1 MSKQRK
7 RLLLNDLTAERW
19 YINMSTHRFDLSCYK
34 YLREKM
40 YKFHFNMYPFSFNF
54 RGNNFFV
61 AAYAITEEE
70 RNYCPE
76 YALFRLLFMKQHNLD
91 DTYELYINSIGVL
104 ENDPTGLRNYFD
116 IAFDPNGYGFMDAFC
131 SALQRQCPPDVEP
144 IEDEELVR
152 VERHSLCRKLD
163 LDPEHCYRLSI
174 MRLPQPKKR
183 NANKYQLAL
192 KVFPHASKQY
202 EDAMDVTYCFTDNP
216 NDEVPEDVAIERFIQ
231 NEQKRKK

>member
-1 MSKQRK
+1 MMYIHKLMFMSKQRK
-7 RLLLNDLTAERW
+7 RLLLNDLTAE
-19 YINMSTHRFDLSCYK
+19 
-34 YLREKM
+34 
-40 YKFHFNMYPFSFNF
+40 SFNF

-104 ENDPTGLRNYFD
+104 EYDSTGLRNYFD

-174 MRLPQPKKR
+174 MCLPQPKKEMQT
-183 NANKYQLAL
+183 NINL
-192 KVFPHASKQY
+192 H
-202 EDAMDVTYCFTDNP
+202 
-216 NDEVPEDVAIERFIQ
+216 
-231 NEQKRKK
+231 

>member
-1 MSKQRK
+1 MKKCISFILICILF
-7 RLLLNDLTAERW
+7 LL
-19 YINMSTHRFDLSCYK
+19 IFV
-34 YLREKM
+34 
-40 YKFHFNMYPFSFNF
+40 
-54 RGNNFFV
+54 GNNFFV

-104 ENDPTGLRNYFD
+104 EYDPTGLRNYFD

-144 IEDEELVR
+144 IEDEEPVR

-174 MRLPQPKKR
+174 MRLPQPKKEMQT
-183 NANKYQLAL
+183 NINL
-192 KVFPHASKQY
+192 H
-202 EDAMDVTYCFTDNP
+202 
-216 NDEVPEDVAIERFIQ
+216 
-231 NEQKRKK
+231 

>member
-104 ENDPTGLRNYFD
+104 EYDPTGLRNYFD

-163 LDPEHCYRLSI
+163 LDPEHCRD
-174 MRLPQPKKR
+174 
-183 NANKYQLAL
+183 
-192 KVFPHASKQY
+192 H
-202 EDAMDVTYCFTDNP
+202 
-216 NDEVPEDVAIERFIQ
+216 
-231 NEQKRKK
+231 